1 EKHIV
6 SIGSGGTVA
15 CIDRKTGKLAWSINL
30 AKDYELAITKEAKS
44 SKLGVYG
51 VSQNPLIDGDAVV
64 IAACTPK
71 ALMIKV
77 ELATGK
83 ILWKTENPKNWTMT
97 FTSITPITFQAG
109 GGQKHYVYSPFEGVV
124 GISATNGKILWEY
137 PEWKAEIWNE
147 KADPPNYLPVIPSP
161 IVVAPDK
168 LFFCA
173 QNVGKLGCLLLQLT
187 KTDSGNIEP
196 KQIFREKNMASG
208 IQTPI
213 YFDGRL
219 YGNGTDDGFICFSL
233 EGKMLW
239 RQKKMGPWPYLIADS
254 MIYILSKSGQ
264 LHLLDATTP
273 EFKELATWQIPFEGP
288 KYYDAASWSPM
299 AISNGRLI
307 LRLGDE
313 LVALLVK

>member
-1 EKHIV
+1 
-6 SIGSGGTVA
+6 
-15 CIDRKTGKLAWSINL
+15 
-30 AKDYELAITKEAKS
+30 
-44 SKLGVYG
+44 
-51 VSQNPLIDGDAVV
+51 
-64 IAACTPK
+64 
-71 ALMIKV
+71 M
-77 ELATGK
+77 
-83 ILWKTENPKNWTMT
+83 
-97 FTSITPITFQAG
+97 
-109 GGQKHYVYSPFEGVV
+109 
-124 GISATNGKILWEY
+124 
-137 PEWKAEIWNE
+137 
-147 KADPPNYLPVIPSP
+147 IPSP